1 MSNGAVSLKKI
12 TSYVIFIILLIA
24 LGYTA
29 YRFLHHSSKQ
39 SGMHKMPPTVV
50 ETAKVENTTWQEEI
64 SATGTLN
71 ANQGVM
77 IRPDVAGQVTKIF
90 FKSGTYIEQGKPL
103 VQIYPD
109 ILQAQLARNKA
120 ALRLSELDFQRYA
133 ALYKKGSISKSQY
146 DQAAAKLAQDK
157 AVTEETEAELRQHTL
172 TAPFAGQ
179 AGLRLVDLGDYVSP
193 GQNIVSL
200 QAIDPMRVEFSIPEV
215 YLNLLA
221 IGQTVDIK
229 TVANPE
235 TTFKGT
241 VYAFD
246 SVVDPNTRSLD
257 MWAHVPNKDHKLI
270 PGTFANLTLY
280 AGSKKKIL
288 KIPQRAVVYD
298 KDGNYVFKI
307 INKTAKKTPITAGLR
322 KKDDIEIISGL
333 EAGDIVVTAGQLKL
347 FDGSPV
353 LFVSDIKNSH
363 PQQGKQP
370 SIPPV
375 NKATQE

>member
-1 MSNGAVSLKKI
+1 MDNGIPCCKKVAR
-12 TSYVIFIILLIA
+12 YGIFITLLVT
-24 LGYTA
+24 LGYGA
-29 YRFLHHSSKQ
+29 YHFLHG
-39 SGMHKMPPTVV
+39 SGNDAMPSMPPTVV
-50 ETAKVENTTWQEEI
+50 ETASVKSQVWQEEI
-64 SATGTLN
+64 PATGTLS

-77 IRPDVAGQVTKIF
+77 IKPDVAGKVTKIF
-90 FKSGTYIEQGKPL
+90 FTSGSYIEEGKPL
-103 VQIYPD
+103 IQIYPD
-109 ILQAQLARNKA
+109 ILQAQLDRNKA

-133 ALYKKGSISKSQY
+133 ALYKKGSIAKSQY

-157 AVTEETEAELRQHTL
+157 AVTEQTEAELRQHTL

-229 TVANPE
+229 TAANPT

-257 MWAHVPNKDHKLI
+257 MWAHIPNKDHQLV
-270 PGTFANLTLY
+270 PGTFANLTLH
-280 AGSKKKIL
+280 AGSKKETL
-288 KIPQRAVVYD
+288 VIPQSAVVYNPQS
-298 KDGNYVFKI
+298 NYVFTV
-307 INKTAKKTPITAGLR
+307 INNTAKKKPITIGLR
-322 KKDDIEIISGL
+322 KKDQVEIIHGL
-333 EAGDIVVTAGQLKL
+333 QPGEVVVTAGQLKL

-353 LFVSDIKNSH
+353 LFASELKKSPPQDPSSSAPPSH
-363 PQQGKQP
+363 KVP
-370 SIPPV
+370 
-375 NKATQE
+375 